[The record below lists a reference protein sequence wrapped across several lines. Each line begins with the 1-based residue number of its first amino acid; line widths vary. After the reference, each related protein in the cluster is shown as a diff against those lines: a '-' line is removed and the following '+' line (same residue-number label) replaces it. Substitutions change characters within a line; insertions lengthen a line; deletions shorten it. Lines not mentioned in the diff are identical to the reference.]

1 MRRALITGA
10 DGFVGQWLAKTLV
23 AQGWQVTGTAWR
35 GIPAVGTL
43 TATEQAQVSWEVGD
57 LTAARDLGPMRALL
71 RRTAPDAIFHL
82 AGMSYVPTVGD
93 DPVTALET
101 NVGVG
106 IRLLEAMRAER
117 AASGLDP
124 VILVVGSA
132 EQYGRHPASA
142 MPLPETTPCEPRSFY
157 GATKQAQEDFAL
169 AAARAHGLRIIATR
183 SFNHCGPGHA
193 PIFLL
198 PALVQRVLEARRTGA
213 ATLPI
218 GNTATVR
225 DYLHVRDV
233 VEAYL
238 ALIERGQVG
247 EAYNVCSGTGITV
260 GEVAERV
267 IARAQTTVR
276 FVQDPTLLRPADVPA
291 LVGDHT
297 KLCTH
302 TGWAPTRTLTD
313 IIDDHLHAAS

>member
-1 MRRALITGA
+1 VRRALITGA

-23 AQGWQVTGTAWR
+23 AQGWQVTGTAWH
-35 GIPAVGTL
+35 GVPAVGTL
-43 TATEQAQVSWEVGD
+43 SAEEQGAIRWEVGN

-71 RRTAPDAIFHL
+71 GRANPDAIFHL

-106 IRLLEAMRAER
+106 IRLIEAVRAER
-117 AASGLDP
+117 LASGMDP
-124 VILVVGSA
+124 SILVVGSA
-132 EQYGRHPASA
+132 EQYGRHPSRA
-142 MPLPETTPCEPRSFY
+142 MPLPEATPCEPRSFY

-213 ATLPI
+213 ETLPI
-218 GNTATVR
+218 GNTETVR
-225 DYLHVRDV
+225 DYLHVQDV
-233 VEAYL
+233 VAAYL
-238 ALIERGQVG
+238 ALVERGQMG
-247 EAYNVCSGTGITV
+247 EAYNVCSGTGVTV
-260 GEVAERV
+260 GEVAALV
-267 IARAQTTVR
+267 ISRAKATVR
-276 FVQDPTLLRPADVPA
+276 FEQDPSLLRPADVPA

>member
-23 AQGWQVTGTAWR
+23 AQGWQVTGTAWH

-43 TATEQAQVSWEVGD
+43 TAEEQGAITWEVGN

-71 RRTAPDAIFHL
+71 GRANPEAIFHL

-93 DPVTALET
+93 DPVSALET

-106 IRLLEAMRAER
+106 IRLLEAVRAER
-117 AASGLDP
+117 AAVGLDP
-124 VILVVGSA
+124 AILVVGSA
-132 EQYGRHPASA
+132 EQYGRHPHEA
-142 MPLPETTPCEPRSFY
+142 MPLPETTPCAPRSFY

-169 AAARAHGLRIIATR
+169 AAARAHGLRIVTTR

-198 PALVQRVLEARRTGA
+198 PALIQRVREARRTGA
-213 ATLPI
+213 PTLPI
-218 GNTATVR
+218 GNTETVR
-225 DYLHVRDV
+225 DYLHVQDV
-233 VEAYL
+233 VRAYL
-238 ALIERGQVG
+238 ALVEGGRAG
-247 EAYNVCSGTGITV
+247 EAYNVCSGRGVTV
-260 GEVAERV
+260 GEVAALV
-267 IARAQTTVR
+267 IARSGVAVR
-276 FVQDPTLLRPADVPA
+276 FEQDPSLLRPADVPT
-291 LVGDHT
+291 LVGDNT

-313 IIDDHLHAAS
+313 IIDDHWHAAS